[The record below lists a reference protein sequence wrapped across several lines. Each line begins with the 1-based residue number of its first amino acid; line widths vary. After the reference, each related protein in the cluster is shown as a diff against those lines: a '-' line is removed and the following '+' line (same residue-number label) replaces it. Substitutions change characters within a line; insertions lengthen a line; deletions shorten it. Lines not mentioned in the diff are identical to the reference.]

1 MQITYQARKGP
12 DGEPV
17 SVPVIPPDATV
28 DEMEAIVAAEGAAV
42 LSEEQHAR
50 LEYHFRQGVTTD
62 GIAL

>member
-1 MQITYQARKGP
+1 MQITYQERKGP

-17 SVPVIPPDATV
+17 SAPVIPPDATV

-42 LSEEQHAR
+42 LSEERHAR

>member
-1 MQITYQARKGP
+1 MQITYQERMGP

-28 DEMEAIVAAEGAAV
+28 EEMEAIVAAEGAAV

-50 LEYHFRQGVTTD
+50 LEHHFRQGVTTD
-62 GIAL
+62 GTAL